1 MKRDLAEKL
10 LSHYL
15 NWEPAKKAEERR
27 LLEALA
33 AYKYDEYQQFK
44 PGRRFVESLALWLR
58 QFKSLAERE
67 TAYDFV
73 KDRLVFVSEAEMVH
87 LVQQAF
93 PTVIRPHLMK
103 SAAEQNGMAPYRVKA
118 ICESAEYR
126 QLLRRTLFLGL
137 SDGARTDQLRRAN
150 PRTLSNEQIWHAYDV
165 SNAKVL
171 DLRSELEKDLGSQ
184 VSREK
189 CSFSTVVL
197 LDDFT
202 ASGTS
207 YIRREE
213 ESTSWSG
220 KIPKVLDRL
229 ETTENLG
236 SLVERSDLK
245 VIVLIYVAAA
255 QAVKHIKEM
264 LAEISFSMGEIEFF
278 VLYEIGD
285 EVRLRSPNDD
295 DILSVAS
302 DSNYYDNAVDD
313 KHAAVGGTTFQMGY
327 ADCRLPVVLSHN
339 TPNNS
344 IYLLWA
350 EEESKINGLFPRVS
364 RHREYE

>member
-15 NWEPAKKAEERR
+15 NWEPAKKAQERR

-58 QFKSLAERE
+58 QFKSLTERE
-67 TAYDFV
+67 RAYEFV
-73 KDRLVFVSEAEMVH
+73 KTRLVFVSEAEMIH
-87 LVQQAF
+87 LVQLAF
-93 PTVIRPHLMK
+93 PTIIRPHLMK
-103 SAAEQNGMAPYRVKA
+103 LAAGQSGMAPYRVKA
-118 ICESAEYR
+118 ICESPEYR
-126 QLLRRTLFLGL
+126 RLLRRTLFLGL

-150 PRTLSNEQIWHAYDV
+150 PRNLSNEQIWHAYDV
-165 SNAKVL
+165 SDSKVSE
-171 DLRSELEKDLGSQ
+171 LRRELEKDLGSE
-184 VSREK
+184 VSGQD
-189 CSFSTVVL
+189 CTFSTVVL

-213 ESTSWSG
+213 GASGWYG
-220 KIPKVLDRL
+220 KIPKVVGRL
-229 ETTENLG
+229 KAIDNLG
-236 SLVERSDLK
+236 GLVEQSNLK

-255 QAVKHIKEM
+255 QAVEHINEM
-264 LAEISFSMGEIEFF
+264 IAEMSFPMGEIEFF
-278 VLYEIGD
+278 ALYEIGE
-285 EVRLRSPNDD
+285 EVRLRSPVDD
-295 DILSVAS
+295 GILSVANNS
-302 DSNYYDNAVDD
+302 DYYDSTVDD
-313 KHAAVGGTTFQMGY
+313 EHAAVGGTTYQMGY
-327 ADCRLPVVLSHN
+327 ADCRLPVVLNHN

-350 EEESKINGLFPRVS
+350 EEESKIHGLFPRVS